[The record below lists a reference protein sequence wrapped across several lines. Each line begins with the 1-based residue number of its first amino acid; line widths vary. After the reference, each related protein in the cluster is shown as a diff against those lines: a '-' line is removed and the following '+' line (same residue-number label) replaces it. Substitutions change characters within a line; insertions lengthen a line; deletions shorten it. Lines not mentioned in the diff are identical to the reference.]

1 MYHFGFSIQTEPTGK
16 MERELLQGCG
26 GLGEEKLH
34 GDKGEEAEGGKENGG
49 KITQNATIFSVF
61 ML

>member
-34 GDKGEEAEGGKENGG
+34 GDKGEEAEGGKEREFYF
-49 KITQNATIFSVF
+49 K
-61 ML
+61 